1 MMTIPIMFVLKYKMC
16 STFYEIL
23 LQDDEID
30 MVSHWDI
37 AEIHGEISFLDV
49 LKYFVLLD
57 FFLLGIESSG
67 WNNMP
72 VFAVSTFIIVLLKGW
87 LMQD

>member
-1 MMTIPIMFVLKYKMC
+1 MMMTIPIMFVLKYKMC

-67 WNNMP
+67 
-72 VFAVSTFIIVLLKGW
+72 
-87 LMQD
+87 